1 MGLKCNIFL
10 VTSLGN
16 EVSTFEGHSSDV
28 VSTVKIQQFLQT

>member
-16 EVSTFEGHSSDV
+16 EVSTFEGHNSDV
-28 VSTVKIQQFLQT
+28 VSTGKIKQFLRT